1 MPDPP
6 SQRPAI
12 ARRLAEVTLND
23 LAAVGGKAA
32 RLGDAHRLG
41 CPVPPGV
48 VLTTDLYRGFMRQG
62 GLAGEI
68 ASILGAMHPTAM
80 AHFQA
85 AEWAIRSAFAVRR
98 VPTDVREA
106 VAAALEE
113 LGAPA
118 LAVRSSA
125 LNEDSLRQSFVGQ
138 HDTLLGVEGLDAAVE
153 AVVACW
159 MSLFSARALAYAA
172 RFKVDLLNSAMAVLI
187 QPELSLDGQGS
198 LFTVDPITGN
208 PDVFLLESQCEGQ
221 PELSR
226 LDPYDKL
233 PDARGH
239 VAELCRLG
247 LLLDEHYQG
256 YQAIEWALVGDAV
269 QILRVR
275 PLSRVPGYLPVSLRR
290 GRDDRKPLRLIL
302 APGSRPREAAPYSW
316 YHRSRSGVL
325 TAAYYRERLT
335 GLSGERGKVQFY
347 LRGYLYERP
356 QRQALAA
363 DTSRLPSGM
372 WLLMA
377 ARHLWAARSLDRAFH
392 ALERSHR
399 PQLEAWAQRDLTQL
413 DDRALA
419 GYLQDLARL
428 HEQYTVERGR
438 LDGAADA
445 LGDLFARL
453 HERWVGEG
461 SAPELLPAA
470 GKAIARRDAAVA
482 EVALQHP
489 EPGPARDVAIE
500 GLRQRFG
507 HLFLG
512 GDPLG
517 EQRDLACWRVDEGLL
532 RQALERPPKAD
543 ARVKALPPEMV
554 EKVPW
559 PRRWVYARVLRLA
572 RRYAPLR
579 ADKDE
584 PVLRCGWLE
593 HLAIAEVGRRL
604 LRAGAVSDGAHA
616 FLLRDDEL
624 LDWLLGETETQHL
637 ADMVAERRDLVRQW
651 WRYAPPLTLGGEE
664 EGEPPQPDGGLD
676 GARVLRGR
684 AISPGV
690 AQGRVCIV
698 RMLSDGARVRPG
710 DVLCSQTPLYD
721 LSPWFGMASAVVT
734 ERGGLLD
741 HAAVLVREY
750 GIPAVF
756 GVQGLLKNVA
766 DGDTLWVDGGRGLV
780 QPSRHEPGWDIL

>member
-1 MPDPP
+1 MPEP
-6 SQRPAI
+6 SSHRPAI
-12 ARRLAEVTLND
+12 ARRLADVTLDD

-85 AEWAIRSAFAVRR
+85 VEWAIRSAFAVRR
-98 VPTDVREA
+98 VPAEVRDA
-106 VAAALEE
+106 VAAALDE

-125 LNEDSLRQSFVGQ
+125 LSEDSPRQSFVGQ

-187 QPELSLDGQGS
+187 QPELPLDAQGS

-208 PDVFLLESQCEGQ
+208 PDVFLLECRCSGQ
-221 PELSR
+221 PELTR
-226 LDPYDKL
+226 LDPYDE
-233 PDARGH
+233 PQGAPPYH
-239 VAELCRLG
+239 AALCRLG

-256 YQAIEWALVGDAV
+256 YQALEWALVGDAV
-269 QILRVR
+269 QLLRVR

-290 GRDDRKPLRLIL
+290 GGDDRKPLRLIL
-302 APGSRPREAAPYSW
+302 PPGTAPREAAPYSW

-325 TAAYYRERLT
+325 TAAYYREWLA
-335 GLSGERGKVQFY
+335 GLGEDRGKVQFY

-356 QRQALAA
+356 QRDATAA
-363 DTSRLPSGM
+363 DASRLPSGL
-372 WLLMA
+372 WLLLA
-377 ARHLWAARSLDRAFH
+377 ARHLWAARSLDRSFH
-392 ALERSHR
+392 ALERARR
-399 PQLEAWAQRDLTQL
+399 PQLEAWARRDLASL
-413 DDRALA
+413 YDRALA
-419 GYLQDLARL
+419 GYLRDLARL

-438 LDGAADA
+438 LDGAAEA
-445 LGDLFARL
+445 LSDLFTHL
-453 HERWVGEG
+453 HERWIGDG
-461 SAPELLPAA
+461 RAPDLLPVA
-470 GKAIARRDAAVA
+470 GDALARRDAAAAQVA
-482 EVALQHP
+482 HDHP
-489 EPGPARDVAIE
+489 EPGPARDRAVRD
-500 GLRQRFG
+500 LRQRYG

-517 EQRDLACWRVDEGLL
+517 EQRDLACWQMDEALL
-532 RQALERPPKAD
+532 DATLRNPTRAQPPAK
-543 ARVKALPPEMV
+543 P
-554 EKVPW
+554 VPAAPIAEIRW
-559 PRRWVYARVLRLA
+559 LRRWIYARVLRLA
-572 RRYAPLR
+572 RRYVLLC

-593 HLAIAEVGRRL
+593 HLAVTEVGRRL
-604 LRAGAVSDGAHA
+604 QRAGAIGEADDA
-616 FLLRDDEL
+616 FLLRDEEL
-624 LDWLLGETETQHL
+624 LDWLLGELDAQHV
-637 ADMVAERRDLVRQW
+637 AEVVAERRGLLRQW
-651 WRYAPPLTLGGEE
+651 RRYAPPATLGGVEE
-664 EGEPPQPDGGLD
+664 PDPPQPEGGLD

-690 AQGRVCIV
+690 AQGRVCV
-698 RMLSDGARVRPG
+698 VQMLSDGARVRPG
-710 DVLCSQTPLYD
+710 DVLCSRTPLYD
-721 LSPWFGMASAVVT
+721 LSPWFGMAAAVVT

-756 GVQGLLKNVA
+756 GVQGLLKSIE

-780 QPSRHEPGWDIL
+780 QPGRHDPGWDIL